1 MKFSIQL
8 ICILVVL
15 STFKTQAQNR
25 FEFGIKGGYVM
36 SSVVQKNKDYRLFGH
51 SGFTIGG
58 YSKIPLSS
66 SKKVYFQPELLFSL
80 RGDVLKEKDALI
92 NGFTYHIPDNPEE
105 TIEVVVPPTFQ
116 LPSYIADRK
125 VTKNH
130 MVISAPLNLN
140 IHINNDYGLILG
152 VEPSL
157 IVHGKTRVEIS
168 GDANYSDNTYT
179 GIEQRDF
186 DLGLNLG
193 FYKTFEKVHIELR
206 YTQGGINVT
215 PLYEESS
222 LNSTLQLTFGYQLF
236 KKASYY

>member
-1 MKFSIQL
+1 MKIFIP
-8 ICILVVL
+8 LVSLFL
-15 STFKTQAQNR
+15 SLYTFKTQAQNR
-25 FEFGIKGGYVM
+25 FEFGVKGGYVM
-36 SSVVQKNKDYRLFGH
+36 SSVIQKNKDYRLFGH
-51 SGFTIGG
+51 SGYIIGG
-58 YSKIPLSS
+58 FAKIPLSS

-105 TIEVVVPPTFQ
+105 TVVVVVPASQ

-125 VTKNH
+125 ITKNH

-152 VEPSL
+152 AEPSL

-179 GIEQRDF
+179 EIGQRDF

-193 FYKTFEKVHIELR
+193 FYKTFEKLHIELR
-206 YTQGGINVT
+206 YTQGVINVT
-215 PLYEESS
+215 PLDEQLS